1 MSILVKN
8 ILRCILFIF
17 VQVYVLDRIHLHR
30 MVTPYIYFLF
40 ILWLPFR
47 MQRSS
52 LMIVAFI
59 YGFILDSFRHSPGF
73 HTAACVLIAYI
84 RPFLVNIFIPQ
95 EGADNNFEE
104 PSIKSMGGIMPYVI
118 FIGVMSILHHGWLYL
133 LEAWQFGSFWY
144 FFVKTILST
153 VLSMLLIILTE
164 LIFVRKQRFRTNTV

>member
-1 MSILVKN
+1 
-8 ILRCILFIF
+8 
-17 VQVYVLDRIHLHR
+17 
-30 MVTPYIYFLF
+30 
-40 ILWLPFR
+40 